1 MYSYYKLKPRM
12 IGSTITLEPR
22 TWKWQVFPKL
32 HGVTT
37 VITPCDCQTWRCKW
51 TLLSPLF
58 CRWKIIV
65 GLPPAAAEWPDPALH
80 QLYSM
85 EESWHWSV

>member
-22 TWKWQVFPKL
+22 TWKRQVFPKL

-37 VITPCDCQTWRCKW
+37 VITPCDCQT
-51 TLLSPLF
+51 
-58 CRWKIIV
+58 
-65 GLPPAAAEWPDPALH
+65 
-80 QLYSM
+80 
-85 EESWHWSV
+85 